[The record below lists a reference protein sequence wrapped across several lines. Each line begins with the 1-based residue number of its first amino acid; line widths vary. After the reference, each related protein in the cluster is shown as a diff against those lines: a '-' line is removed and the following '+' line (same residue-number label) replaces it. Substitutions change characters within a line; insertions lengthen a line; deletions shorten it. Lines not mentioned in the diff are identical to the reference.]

1 MNKVIWSW
9 EDNWSGDQ
17 WDRSATKK
25 DYRETESDHKAKTN
39 AIKKEAK
46 KQSQMQNNSHR
57 YINCPTKRH
66 KTLLNTCKYKNIAK
80 NSDLF

>member
-25 DYRETESDHKAKTN
+25 DYRDTESDHKAKSN

-46 KQSQMQNNSHR
+46 KTITNAKQFTQIHKLPYKETQNSPKHMQIQK
-57 YINCPTKRH
+57 Y
-66 KTLLNTCKYKNIAK
+66 CKE
-80 NSDLF
+80 F

>member
-39 AIKKEAK
+39 AIKKRQKTITNAK
-46 KQSQMQNNSHR
+46 QFTQMHKLPYKETQNYPK
-57 YINCPTKRH
+57 YIQIQ
-66 KTLLNTCKYKNIAK
+66 KYCRE
-80 NSDLF
+80 F

>member
-25 DYRETESDHKAKTN
+25 DYRKTESDHKAKTN
-39 AIKKEAK
+39 AIKKRQK
-46 KQSQMQNNSHR
+46 NN
-57 YINCPTKRH
+57 H
-66 KTLLNTCKYKNIAK
+66 KCKTIHTDA
-80 NSDLF
+80 